1 MRYSFLKTIIFK
13 SSPLFL
19 RNLLQTVY
27 FKNTSWGGGESFIGS
42 CEDVHQSISKG
53 AVTWNNYPT
62 FFSLDSRQEFQEAFW
77 DGEESRELVLKRKKG
92 RREGRRQER
101 QRKEIK
107 RKIKEEKKKERKKR
121 KTWGSGTNTCTDDQ
135 LMNISTAISNRR
147 KNNKQWIENGFC
159 CLSTGFSHSST
170 HSSCP
175 PWSPCPIASEQ
186 CGCPC
191 FFLLPYF
198 IQQVLKKPGL
208 GLDLRIQGGSPK
220 QRMGLPSENFQSLL
234 SFQGCPSWDVTSS
247 SPAYY
252 ALLPTSPAPWLV
264 LQENSPLFSVLRSL
278 ISFRKKSSAF
288 LKIVLKAS
296 ALFYTHWIWGR

>member
-1 MRYSFLKTIIFK
+1 MRGWGILHRVLWGCTSEPFK
-13 SSPLFL
+13 GCSDLEQLPYI
-19 RNLLQTVY
+19 LLMGLLAGIPRGILG
-27 FKNTSWGGGESFIGS
+27 WWRIHRAGS
-42 CEDVHQSISKG
+42 QKKE
-53 AVTWNNYPT
+53 
-62 FFSLDSRQEFQEAFW
+62 R
-77 DGEESRELVLKRKKG
+77 EE
-92 RREGRRQER
+92 RRQEAGETER
-101 QRKEIK
+101 GKKEKDQRRKE
-107 RKIKEEKKKERKKR
+107 KERKKR

-186 CGCPC
+186 CGSC

-220 QRMGLPSENFQSLL
+220 QRMGLPSENFHSLL

-252 ALLPTSPAPWLV
+252 ALLPTSPAPDLCFKRTPLYLLCWGPRHDFI
-264 LQENSPLFSVLRSL
+264 QEKKFCFFKNSTESLCSLLHPLDLRE
-278 ISFRKKSSAF
+278 IYIYRCIYIIFHR
-288 LKIVLKAS
+288 
-296 ALFYTHWIWGR
+296 